1 MGVILLN
8 TAVNVRKFAARS
20 DEIYF
25 VDALGLEKC
34 PYAGCTTA
42 TLLSSQIPTGIVY
55 FGGMIYMQYG
65 DAMHTLNGA
74 IRTCNPVDCD
84 GGKPK
89 DFLAHRDPIDGLTVD
104 TNGVYW
110 LEDNTIYSCPLS
122 GCVGGPKT
130 LATGVTRMIN
140 PITDTH
146 VLTTD
151 DTFVYWIN
159 DGSSVDSPG
168 AVMRVA
174 KQPP

>member
-1 MGVILLN
+1 M
-8 TAVNVRKFAARS
+8 RR
-20 DEIYF
+20 
-25 VDALGLEKC
+25 
-34 PYAGCTTA
+34 
-42 TLLSSQIPTGIVY
+42 Q
-55 FGGMIYMQYG
+55 
-65 DAMHTLNGA
+65 
-74 IRTCNPVDCD
+74 
-84 GGKPK
+84 
-89 DFLAHRDPIDGLTVD
+89 
-104 TNGVYW
+104 
-110 LEDNTIYSCPLS
+110 IYSCPLS